1 MKVLQPFGWKGQI
14 QAAKQIARLSKV
26 GALVL
31 GSQIGAA
38 VPEEIVPAWRGAN
51 SMSKSMYRQNE
62 ESFKQLWEQVAQEA
76 DTSWAVES
84 SLKGLETLGLTHE
97 DVQWM
102 REGAMLLEFKLCRK
116 L

>member
-1 MKVLQPFGWKGQI
+1 
-14 QAAKQIARLSKV
+14 
-26 GALVL
+26 
-31 GSQIGAA
+31 
-38 VPEEIVPAWRGAN
+38 
-51 SMSKSMYRQNE
+51 MSKSMYRQNE
-62 ESFKQLWEQVAQEA
+62 ESFKQFWEQVAQKT